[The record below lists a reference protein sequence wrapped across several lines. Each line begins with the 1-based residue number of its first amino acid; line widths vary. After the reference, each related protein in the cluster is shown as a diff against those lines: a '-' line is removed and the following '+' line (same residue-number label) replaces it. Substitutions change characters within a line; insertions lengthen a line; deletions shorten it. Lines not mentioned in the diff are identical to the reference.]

1 MEKFNIAIFASGN
14 GSNALNIIRHFQQ
27 HDFIR
32 VALVIS
38 NKVEAGVLKHARDNQ
53 IDSLHFS
60 NATFAEN
67 PQAVLGKLLEYEI
80 KLIVLAGFLRRV
92 PDVLV
97 AHFSNRIVNIHP
109 ALLPDFGGKGM
120 YGDRVHQAVIDAKR
134 IESGITIHYV
144 DGHYDEGKIIFQAGL
159 DVGADETVD
168 SLQKKIQA
176 LEHRWFPEIIESL
189 IDKMAEREN

>member
-14 GSNALNIIRHFQQ
+14 GSNALKIIRQFRQ

-32 VALVIS
+32 VALVVT
-38 NKVEAGVLKHARDNQ
+38 NKVEAGVLKHASDNQ

-67 PQAVLGKLLEYEI
+67 PQAVLGKLLEYKI

-97 AHFSNRIVNIHP
+97 SHFSNRIINIHP
-109 ALLPDFGGKGM
+109 ALLPDFGGRGM
-120 YGDRVHQAVIDAKR
+120 YGHRVHQAVIDAKR
-134 IESGITIHYV
+134 TESGITIHYV
-144 DGHYDEGKIIFQAGL
+144 DGHYDEGKIIFQARL
-159 DVGADETVD
+159 DVGTDETVD
-168 SLQKKIQA
+168 TLQKKIQA
-176 LEHRWFPEIIESL
+176 LEHRWFPEIIEML